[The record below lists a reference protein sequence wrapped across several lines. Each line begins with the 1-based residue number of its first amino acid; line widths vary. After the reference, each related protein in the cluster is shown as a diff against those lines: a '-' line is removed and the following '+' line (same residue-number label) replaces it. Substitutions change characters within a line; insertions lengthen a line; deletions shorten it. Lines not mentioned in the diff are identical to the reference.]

1 MKLTKG
7 RINKILKTNRHT
19 VKRMKPNTV
28 INRTVSGNNDVELE
42 IVFFSLNGYMTEKE
56 KTEFEGIIKR
66 IFNKT

>member
-28 INRTVSGNNDVELE
+28 INRTVSRNNFT
-42 IVFFSLNGYMTEKE
+42 IRTSKRPLNLA
-56 KTEFEGIIKR
+56 
-66 IFNKT
+66 NKTLHYK